1 MVREPRR
8 KSDFPYFRTQC
19 KIIHMKTTLMIPDN
33 LVRTIKRRAAER
45 GTTLSQIVAEALAR
59 GLEAAPTPDLAPL
72 PTHRM
77 GKPRVDVADRNALY
91 DAMEGA

>member
-1 MVREPRR
+1 M
-8 KSDFPYFRTQC
+8 
-19 KIIHMKTTLMIPDN
+19 LPDN

-45 GTTLSQIVAEALAR
+45 GTTLSQIVAEALTR
-59 GLEAAPTPDLAPL
+59 GLEIASAIDLAPL

-91 DAMEGA
+91 DALEGA

>member
-1 MVREPRR
+1 MLIR
-8 KSDFPYFRTQC
+8 
-19 KIIHMKTTLMIPDN
+19 MKTTLVLPDN

-45 GTTLSQIVAEALAR
+45 GTTLSQIVAEALTR
-59 GLEAAPTPDLAPL
+59 GLAAEPARDLAPL

>member
-1 MVREPRR
+1 ML
-8 KSDFPYFRTQC
+8 
-19 KIIHMKTTLMIPDN
+19 IHMKTTLVLPDH
-33 LVRTIKRRAAER
+33 LVRTIRRRAAER
-45 GTTLSQIVAEALAR
+45 GTTLSQVVAEALTR
-59 GLEAAPTPDLAPL
+59 GLEAAPAADFAPL

>member
-1 MVREPRR
+1 
-8 KSDFPYFRTQC
+8 
-19 KIIHMKTTLMIPDN
+19 MKTTLMIPDN

-59 GLEAAPTPDLAPL
+59 GLEAVPTPDLAPL

-77 GKPRVDVADRNALY
+77 GKPRVDVADRNPLY

>member
-1 MVREPRR
+1 M
-8 KSDFPYFRTQC
+8 RT
-19 KIIHMKTTLMIPDN
+19 IFMLNRMKTTLILPDN

-45 GTTLSQIVAEALAR
+45 GTTLSQVVAEALAR
-59 GLEAAPTPDLAPL
+59 GLEAAPPIDLAPL

>member
-1 MVREPRR
+1 M
-8 KSDFPYFRTQC
+8 
-19 KIIHMKTTLMIPDN
+19 IIRMKTTLVLPDN

-45 GTTLSQIVAEALAR
+45 GTTLSQIVAEALTR
-59 GLEAAPTPDLAPL
+59 GLEIAPAIDLAPL

>member
-1 MVREPRR
+1 M
-8 KSDFPYFRTQC
+8 
-19 KIIHMKTTLMIPDN
+19 IIRMKTTLVLPDN

-45 GTTLSQIVAEALAR
+45 GTTLSQVVAEALTR
-59 GLEAAPTPDLAPL
+59 GLEAAPITDLPPL

-77 GKPRVDVADRNALY
+77 GTPRVDVADRNALY

>member
-1 MVREPRR
+1 MRTWR
-8 KSDFPYFRTQC
+8 KF
-19 KIIHMKTTLMIPDN
+19 IHMKTTLMIPDN
-33 LVRTIKRRAAER
+33 LVRTIKLRAAER

-59 GLEAAPTPDLAPL
+59 GLEVTPTPDQVPL

-91 DAMEGA
+91 DAMEGG

>member
-1 MVREPRR
+1 
-8 KSDFPYFRTQC
+8 
-19 KIIHMKTTLMIPDN
+19 MKTTLMIPDN

-59 GLEAAPTPDLAPL
+59 GLEATPTLDLEPL

-77 GKPRVDVADRNALY
+77 GKPRADVADRDALY
-91 DAMEGA
+91 DAMDGA

>member
-1 MVREPRR
+1 M
-8 KSDFPYFRTQC
+8 RTSGM
-19 KIIHMKTTLMIPDN
+19 IIRMKTTLVLPDN

-45 GTTLSQIVAEALAR
+45 GTTLSQVVAEALTR
-59 GLEAAPTPDLAPL
+59 GLEAAPTVDLPPL